1 VYAAFSPAGLRLIT
15 GSKDRT
21 ARVWDAASGEA
32 LSPPL
37 RHSRDIQRVRF
48 SSDGNRAVVIG
59 ASGSVVSWDLTPD
72 GRPADVLVG
81 LAEVMSCGRI
91 DEKQARRVLDSK
103 SLRSAWDKL
112 QAVP

>member
-1 VYAAFSPAGLRLIT
+1 MRVLDRLT
-15 GSKDRT
+15 
-21 ARVWDAASGEA
+21 
-32 LSPPL
+32 
-37 RHSRDIQRVRF
+37 
-48 SSDGNRAVVIG
+48 AVVAALAFVLVGLG
-59 ASGSVVSWDLTPD
+59 APAHGETPNPGAVVTAAHRSIVHDAPSVRPPD

-81 LAEVMSCGRI
+81 WAEVMSCGRI